1 MAENKTYKALII
13 GDVVGRCGREALERA
28 LPELQWELGADFTV
42 VNGENTTGGRGINR
56 QGMAFYRDMGVDAVT
71 LGNHLFGN
79 RDILTLLK
87 RDDKLVRPANLPANT
102 LGPMYRIFPCGDVK
116 VAVINLLG
124 RVYMGMPAL
133 DCPFQR
139 VETLLAEIRE
149 QTPIVLVDFH
159 AEATSEKIALARFL
173 DGRVTA
179 VWGTHTH
186 VQTADARVLPRGTAY
201 ITDVGMTGAVESV
214 LGMEI
219 DGVVQRYLTGQPSPF
234 TVAGGEAEVCGAL
247 VEFTADGKAV
257 GMQAVRRPVRGW

>member
-1 MAENKTYKALII
+1 MADKTYKALII
-13 GDVVGRCGREALERA
+13 GDVVGRCGRNALEKA

-42 VNGENTTGGRGINR
+42 VNGENTTGGRGLNR

-87 RDDKLVRPANLPANT
+87 REERLVRPANLPANT
-102 LGPMYRIFPCGDVK
+102 LGPLYRILPCGDVK

-133 DCPFQR
+133 DCPFR
-139 VETLLAEIRE
+139 RAEELLAEIGE
-149 QTPIVLVDFH
+149 QTPIIFVDFH
-159 AEATSEKIALARFL
+159 AEATSEKLALARFL

-186 VQTADARVLPRGTAY
+186 IQTADARVLPRGTAY
-201 ITDVGMTGAVESV
+201 ITDVGMCGAVDSILGVES
-214 LGMEI
+214 ES
-219 DGVVQRYLTGQPSPF
+219 VVQRYLTGQPTPF
-234 TVAGGEAEVCGAL
+234 AVADGEAEVCGAV
-247 VEFTADGKAV
+247 VEFTAEGRAV
-257 GMQAVRRPVRGW
+257 KMEAVRRLVRGW